1 MMRSKTL
8 RAASAAA
15 AFAAAALVAVAAAT
29 PAGAV
34 SIKHTNRAGGDSDQA
49 SIPVGHA
56 APPADT
62 TGVREFDKAH
72 EAGNR

>member
-8 RAASAAA
+8 FAALAAA
-15 AFAAAALVAVAAAT
+15 TLLAVAAAT

-34 SIKHTNRAGGDSDQA
+34 SIKHTNRAGGDPDQA

-62 TGVREFDKAH
+62 TGARMFDKAH
-72 EAGNR
+72 EVGNR

>member
-1 MMRSKTL
+1 MTSTNIL
-8 RAASAAA
+8 RAALAVAT
-15 AFAAAALVAVAAAT
+15 LVAVAAVT

-34 SIKHTNRAGGDSDQA
+34 AIKHTNRAGGDPDQA
-49 SIPVGHA
+49 SVPVGHS

-62 TGVREFDKAH
+62 TGARMFDKAH

>member
-1 MMRSKTL
+1 MMKSKTL
-8 RAASAAA
+8 YA
-15 AFAAAALVAVAAAT
+15 AFAAATLMAITAVT

-34 SIKHTNRAGGDSDQA
+34 SIKHTNRAGGDPDQA

-62 TGVREFDKAH
+62 TGARMFDKAH
-72 EAGNR
+72 EVGNR